1 MISSKLPCWQH
12 VHQSRISSTT
22 GSASIR
28 AAWSFLYYATIP
40 GPAAAVTVFSVSVV
54 VVFVRLWTTTPG
66 CFRDHLLKL
75 LYCAGLASTRH
86 LCSDTD
92 RAFGGTGLRMPAP
105 KQARHGS
112 TFLQKLRLV
121 NLAAELAG
129 VVACDAR
136 FSEVVVVVCCF
147 ASRVGG
153 VLCIPIFAREGSSPE
168 NSGDTEV

>member
-1 MISSKLPCWQH
+1 M
-12 VHQSRISSTT
+12 
-22 GSASIR
+22 
-28 AAWSFLYYATIP
+28 
-40 GPAAAVTVFSVSVV
+40 
-54 VVFVRLWTTTPG
+54 PG

-129 VVACDAR
+129 VVACDAQ

-147 ASRVGG
+147 ASWVGG
-153 VLCIPIFAREGSSPE
+153 VLCIPIFAREGSSPKIPATQKSE
-168 NSGDTEV
+168 DCSKSTQNAPVHPDASVFKERRPVTFL